1 MGDVDYDDPE
11 IAAPKLLFRA
21 SVAAKLGA
29 QVAENLKLA
38 HARNAARFKQL
49 RSGLY
54 MPKVY
59 IYRPR

>member
-1 MGDVDYDDPE
+1 MGDIDYDDPE

-49 RSGLY
+49 RSRTLHAEGVHL
-54 MPKVY
+54 PS
-59 IYRPR
+59 R